1 MWTVELQKSV
11 QIGKIWL
18 DSIVFNEFLTKGFL
32 DQVLLT
38 LGVNQSLNFP
48 SALARISLYLWLESE
63 LWVAFV
69 IYIFFLLL
77 EIRI

>member
-38 LGVNQSLNFP
+38 LGVNQSLKFS